1 MKDVSITR
9 RRRISYVMGTQPV
22 SPAINLSKSEMTGGL
37 ALLTVK
43 QKKKKKGTPA
53 SGFHALRTPGG
64 ACVPVDWLLLNGALP
79 DFPQDARRKFISAS
93 VCKTKTEIE
102 HLI

>member
-1 MKDVSITR
+1 M
-9 RRRISYVMGTQPV
+9 
-22 SPAINLSKSEMTGGL
+22 SPAINLTESEMTGGL

-43 QKKKKKGTPA
+43 KEKKGTPA

-64 ACVPVDWLLLNGALP
+64 ACVPVDWLLLNGTLP
-79 DFPQDARRKFISAS
+79 DFPQDVRRKFISAS
-93 VCKTKTEIE
+93 VCKTKTGIE